1 MLKLRWLNFTEALG
15 VDSASAAYYATSVI
29 NEFLSFSVGKNV
41 NKAKILTPEQKMM
54 AQKLSQDELAN
65 LLYSKISPPRS
76 LQIYLISH
84 Y

>member
-1 MLKLRWLNFTEALG
+1 M
-15 VDSASAAYYATSVI
+15 S
-29 NEFLSFSVGKNV
+29 LSFSVGKNV

-65 LLYSKISPPRS
+65 LLYSKISPPLS
-76 LQIYLISH
+76 LQIYLISR